1 MAVTTIKL
9 PNELKERIA
18 DVVKDSGKSVHAFML
33 DAIEQQTRLAE
44 LRKEFVADALAA
56 ESEALSTGMG
66 FSAADVHAYIEGL
79 AKGRKVR
86 RPGAKRWR
94 R

>member
-18 DVVKDSGKSVHAFML
+18 DVVKDTGKSVHAFML

-44 LRKEFVADALAA
+44 LRRQFVADALAA
-56 ESEALSTGMG
+56 EAEAMNTGMG
-66 FSAADVHAYIEGL
+66 FSAADVHAYIESL
-79 AKGRKVR
+79 AKGRKVA
-86 RPGAKRWR
+86 RPRAKRWR

>member
-9 PNELKERIA
+9 PDQLKERIA
-18 DVVKDSGKSVHAFML
+18 EVVKDSGKSVHAFML

-44 LRKEFVADALAA
+44 LRRQFVADALAA
-56 ESEALSTGMG
+56 EADALRTGLG
-66 FSAADVHAYIEGL
+66 FSAGDVHAYIAAL
-79 AKGRKVR
+79 AKGRKAR
-86 RPGAKRWR
+86 RPRPKQWR

>member
-9 PNELKERIA
+9 PDDLKKRIA
-18 DVVKDSGKSVHAFML
+18 DVVRDSGKSAHAFML

-44 LRKEFVADALAA
+44 LRRQFVGDALAA
-56 ESEALSTGMG
+56 EAEAMSTGTG

-79 AKGRKVR
+79 AKGRKVT
-86 RPGAKRWR
+86 RPRAKRWR